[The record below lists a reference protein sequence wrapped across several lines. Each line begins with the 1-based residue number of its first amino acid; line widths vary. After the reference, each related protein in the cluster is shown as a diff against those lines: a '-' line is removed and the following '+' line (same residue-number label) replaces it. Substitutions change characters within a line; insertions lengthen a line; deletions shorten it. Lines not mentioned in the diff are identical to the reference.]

1 MITLIESRL
10 IVTLNMKEAAA
21 LLGLL
26 NQVDAPT
33 NIPYADFKDNTQRI
47 LKQFV
52 TDERTKVPV
61 DYQTNNL

>member
-10 IVTLNMKEAAA
+10 IVTLDVKEATA

-26 NQVDAPT
+26 NQVEAPAS
-33 NIPYADFKDNTQRI
+33 IAYADFKDNMQRM

-52 TDERTKVPV
+52 TDEKSKVPT

>member
-10 IVTLNMKEAAA
+10 IVTLNMKEATA

-26 NQVDAPT
+26 NQVEAPA
-33 NIPYADFKDNTQRI
+33 NIPYADFKDNVQRI

-52 TDERTKVPV
+52 IDERTKVPV